1 MKIMKANLVLT
12 ALALAATA
20 VATNV
25 GATQLNSNGSA
36 FQPYNASQATVID
49 YFGTGVRT
57 IASTP
62 TYVVASVDH
71 NPSTSGQTVFIDGTH
86 SGSQTTTCSVLS
98 YNYNGT
104 ILSSQSVNATAVS
117 GAWER
122 SVRFT
127 PAQSTN
133 WAYFSVLCLLPA
145 NGAGVLLGVAAS

>member
-1 MKIMKANLVLT
+1 MKLMKANLVLS

-25 GATQLNSNGSA
+25 GAAQINSNGSV
-36 FQPYNASQATVID
+36 FQPYNASEATRID
-49 YFGTGVRT
+49 YLGTGVRT
-57 IASTP
+57 LASTP
-62 TYVVASVDH
+62 TYVIASVDR
-71 NPSTSGQTVFIDGTH
+71 NPSTGGQTVYIDGTH
-86 SGSQTTTCSVLS
+86 SGAQTTTCSVLS

-104 ILSSQSVNATAVS
+104 VLSSQSVNATAVS

-122 SVRFT
+122 TVRFT

-145 NGAGVLLGVAAS
+145 NGAGVLLGVATS